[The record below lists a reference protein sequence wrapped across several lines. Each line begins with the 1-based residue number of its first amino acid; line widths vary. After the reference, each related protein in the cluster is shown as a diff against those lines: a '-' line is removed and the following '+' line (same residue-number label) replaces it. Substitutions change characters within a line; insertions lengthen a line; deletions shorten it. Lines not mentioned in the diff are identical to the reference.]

1 MMHNVFQRK
10 DLLSYD
16 GRGKLSSLKSKVQQG
31 PLFLGLQAK
40 YLLNHF
46 NFFWCLPNDKKTLQL

>member
-1 MMHNVFQRK
+1 MMHNFFQRR

-31 PLFLGLQAK
+31 SLFLGLEAK
-40 YLLNHF
+40 YLLQHF
-46 NFFWCLPNDKKTLQL
+46 NFLVLS